1 MAGYM
6 RITNAGDEARSLI
19 AASSEQFEE
28 IQFHRSRM
36 ENEMMTMERVDSIVV
51 PAASTVE
58 LKSGDL
64 HLMLMRP
71 VRHFKAGDDVD
82 ISVRFDNRMQR
93 SLAVPVKK
101 RKF

>member
-1 MAGYM
+1 M

-93 SLAVPVKK
+93 SLAVPVASWL
-101 RKF
+101 RRLL